1 MNFIHKNENENFS
14 DTKTQISELSNERN
28 FENEKIIEAIIFA
41 SSEPISIN
49 DLKKSCPFIKD
60 IGASIN
66 NLMDFYN
73 NRAVNL
79 VKIKN
84 TYTFRTSPYYSNY
97 ITQKV
102 EKKVKLSKAAKETLA
117 VIAYHQPATRT
128 EIEDIRGVSLHKG
141 LIDILLES
149 KWVSIGKRRNT
160 PGMPV
165 TYITTNYFL
174 DYFGLSTV
182 KDLPNFKEMKEA
194 GFLADFEEDKT
205 EI

>member
-14 DTKTQISELSNERN
+14 DTKTHVSELNNETN
-28 FENEKIIEAIIFA
+28 FENEKILEAIIF
-41 SSEPISIN
+41 SSTEPLSIN
-49 DLKKSCPFIKD
+49 YLKKSCPFIED
-60 IGASIN
+60 IGASLKR
-66 NLMDFYN
+66 LMDFYS

-79 VKIKN
+79 VKINN
-84 TYTFRTSPYYSNY
+84 TYAFRTSPYYSNH

-117 VIAYHQPATRT
+117 VIAYHQPVTRT

-141 LIDILLES
+141 LIDTLLES
-149 KWVSIGKRRNT
+149 KWVSIGQRRNT

-194 GFLADFEEDKT
+194 GFLVDVKVEEIET
-205 EI
+205 